1 MELPA
6 RYVVIFIIAL
16 IVSAALTPLM
26 RRAALR
32 FQVLDHPS
40 NEVKTHSEPV
50 PYLGGMAV
58 WLSFIITLIVLR
70 LTTHFPTGTLRS
82 LRGVFIGSVVIII
95 IGILD
100 DLHIRGLHYVIKLI
114 MQVAAACILLL
125 FDIRIKFI
133 HNIYISII
141 LTVIWVVGITNAFN
155 LIDIMDG
162 LCSSVAFVAS
172 FGFLI
177 ISLPT
182 TMLYVNFSSLVLMGA
197 CLGFMPYNMSKRYRI
212 FLGDTGSLFIGFV
225 LSALALGTSFTTV
238 NRVSVFAPI
247 LVLGIPIYE
256 TLLLIFHRIKK
267 GKSPFMGSK
276 DHFALRME
284 KLGLPR
290 KTIVGLATITAFFL
304 SGVSFV
310 STRIPSIPA
319 IGLYILV
326 GVLFIFVSLWL
337 GKVEVD

>member
-1 MELPA
+1 MNISA
-6 RYVVIFIIAL
+6 RYIVTFIIAL
-16 IVSAALTPLM
+16 IVSAAFTPLM
-26 RRAALR
+26 RKVALR
-32 FQVLDHPS
+32 FHVLDHPI
-40 NEVKTHSEPV
+40 NEVKTHTKPV
-50 PYLGGMAV
+50 PYLGGMAI
-58 WLSFIITLIVLR
+58 WLSIIITLIVLR
-70 LTTHFPTGTLRS
+70 LTTNFPTGTLRS
-82 LRGVFIGSVVIII
+82 LRGIFIGSVFIII
-95 IGILD
+95 LGVLD
-100 DLHIRGLHYVIKLI
+100 DLHIRGLHYSIKFI
-114 MQVAAACILLL
+114 IQIAAACVLVL

-133 HNIYISII
+133 NNIYVSII
-141 LTVIWVVGITNAFN
+141 FTVIWVVGITNAFN

-162 LCSSVAFVAS
+162 LCSNVAFAAS
-172 FGFLI
+172 LGFLL

-182 TMLYVNFSSLVLMGA
+182 KMLYVNFSSIVLMGA
-197 CLGFMPYNMSKRYRI
+197 CLGFIPYNLSKRYRI

-256 TLLLIFHRIKK
+256 TLLLIFHRLKK
-267 GKSPFMGSK
+267 GKSPFLGSK

-284 KLGLPR
+284 VLGLSR
-290 KTIVGLATITAFFL
+290 KTILGLTTLTALFL
-304 SGVSFV
+304 SGVAFI

-326 GVLFIFVSLWL
+326 GVLFIFASLWL